1 MVATKPKNV
10 AFIVWL
16 ALSLDQF
23 GRPKH
28 NVRPPGQSSAPPRAL
43 WLWGV
48 TSKARPG
55 LKLPDLHLT
64 RLPLSS
70 AAELFPILLA
80 ANRLGHARPLFRA
93 IRIVRR
99 RADGLALERQPW
111 ISVSAFLWMKS
122 ILRMC

>member
-1 MVATKPKNV
+1 MHL
-10 AFIVWL
+10 FE
-16 ALSLDQF
+16 
-23 GRPKH
+23 G
-28 NVRPPGQSSAPPRAL
+28 VR
-43 WLWGV
+43 
-48 TSKARPG
+48 SKARPG
-55 LKLPDLHLT
+55 LELPDLRLT
-64 RLPLSS
+64 RLRLSS

-111 ISVSAFLWMKS
+111 ISVPAFLWMKS